1 MRTER
6 KVHEWGRRAFTL
18 RSRPKSFSAVANVFF
33 CAKELAK
40 VQSKEASLMCAK
52 VKHRGCESLAKVFLF
67 GEDGHSSR
75 KKVDQAS

>member
-6 KVHEWGRRAFTL
+6 KVHEWGRRAHIAIPAKVFFCCGK
-18 RSRPKSFSAVANVFF
+18 RFF

-67 GEDGHSSR
+67 GEDGQSSR